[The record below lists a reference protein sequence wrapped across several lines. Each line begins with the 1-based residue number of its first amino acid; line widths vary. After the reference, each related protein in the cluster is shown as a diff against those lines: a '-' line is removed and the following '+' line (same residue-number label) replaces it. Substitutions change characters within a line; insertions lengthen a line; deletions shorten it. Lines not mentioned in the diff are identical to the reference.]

1 MTLFHKLNRIYPEA
15 SLGTQ
20 RRTMM
25 SNNVKNAAKVIAV
38 GAGAKLGADMMDA
51 AQEIVVPKIQEG
63 VEAIE
68 AIEAIITKIK
78 STDNNDSSIS
88 DASEKIT
95 SGTNVVDNGE
105 SIKTT
110 SAAIKSEIVGTSP
123 NVSEW
128 DPFRVVNPEWFA
140 RSPFALEDTT
150 DILMTGLI
158 LFVITL
164 IILVYVMW
172 SSYYSNAVTS
182 FLIGKKKLPVYH
194 LGLISIAVL
203 MSVFTLSLVYL
214 AAFTGMIVETASMNK
229 VSYEIARLEREI
241 QEVRTL
247 LELNSSQGK

>member
-1 MTLFHKLNRIYPEA
+1 MALFNKLNRIYPEA

-25 SNNVKNAAKVIAV
+25 SNNVKNAAKAIAV

-51 AQEIVVPKIQEG
+51 AKELAVPKIQEG
-63 VEAIE
+63 VEAVKT
-68 AIEAIITKIK
+68 IITKIK

-88 DASEKIT
+88 DTSEKIT

-150 DILMTGLI
+150 DILVTGLI

-164 IILVYVMW
+164 IILFYVMW

>member
-1 MTLFHKLNRIYPEA
+1 ME
-15 SLGTQ
+15 
-20 RRTMM
+20 
-25 SNNVKNAAKVIAV
+25 KVIAV

-51 AQEIVVPKIQEG
+51 AKEVVLPKIQEG
-63 VEAIE
+63 V
-68 AIEAIITKIK
+68 EAIITKIK

-150 DILMTGLI
+150 DILVTGLI

-164 IILVYVMW
+164 IILFYVMW

>member
-1 MTLFHKLNRIYPEA
+1 MTLFHKLNILQIYPEA

-25 SNNVKNAAKVIAV
+25 SNNVKTAAKVIAV
-38 GAGAKLGADMMDA
+38 GAGAKLGADLMDRT
-51 AQEIVVPKIQEG
+51 QEIVLPKIQEG
-63 VEAIE
+63 IE
-68 AIEAIITKIK
+68 AIESIITKIK

-229 VSYEIARLEREI
+229 VSYEIVRLEREI

>member
-1 MTLFHKLNRIYPEA
+1 MISLYRNQHYLNV

-20 RRTMM
+20 RRTIVNIND
-25 SNNVKNAAKVIAV
+25 SFKTIVKAV
-38 GAGAKLGADMMDA
+38 GLEKEIKLAADEMAADMI
-51 AQEIVVPKIQEG
+51 EISKKPKI
-63 VEAIE
+63 
-68 AIEAIITKIK
+68 
-78 STDNNDSSIS
+78 
-88 DASEKIT
+88 
-95 SGTNVVDNGE
+95 VDNGA
-105 SIKTT
+105 KPLD
-110 SAAIKSEIVGTSP
+110 TSP
-123 NVSEW
+123 DVSEW
-128 DPFRVVNPEWFA
+128 DPFKVVNPEWFA

-164 IILVYVMW
+164 IILFYVMW

-214 AAFTGMIVETASMNK
+214 AAFTGMIVETASMNE

-241 QEVRTL
+241 EELRTL
-247 LELNSSQGK
+247 VELQSHEEGK

>member
-1 MTLFHKLNRIYPEA
+1 MALFHKLSKIYPEA

-51 AQEIVVPKIQEG
+51 AKEVVLPKIQEG
-63 VEAIE
+63 V
-68 AIEAIITKIK
+68 EAIITKIK
-78 STDNNDSSIS
+78 STDNNDSTIS

-150 DILMTGLI
+150 DILVTGLI

-164 IILVYVMW
+164 IILFYVMW

>member
-1 MTLFHKLNRIYPEA
+1 MISLYRNQHYLNV

-20 RRTMM
+20 RRTIVNIND
-25 SNNVKNAAKVIAV
+25 SFKTIVKAV
-38 GAGAKLGADMMDA
+38 GLEKEIKLAADEMAADMI
-51 AQEIVVPKIQEG
+51 EISKKPKI
-63 VEAIE
+63 
-68 AIEAIITKIK
+68 
-78 STDNNDSSIS
+78 
-88 DASEKIT
+88 
-95 SGTNVVDNGE
+95 VDNGA
-105 SIKTT
+105 KPLD
-110 SAAIKSEIVGTSP
+110 TSP
-123 NVSEW
+123 DVSEW
-128 DPFRVVNPEWFA
+128 DPSRVVNPEWFA

-164 IILVYVMW
+164 IILFYVMW

-214 AAFTGMIVETASMNK
+214 AAFTGMIVETASMNE

-241 QEVRTL
+241 EELRTL
-247 LELNSSQGK
+247 VEFPSSQKKK

>member
-1 MTLFHKLNRIYPEA
+1 MALFHKLSKIYPEA

-25 SNNVKNAAKVIAV
+25 SNNVKTAAKVIAV

-51 AQEIVVPKIQEG
+51 AKEVVLPKIQEG
-63 VEAIE
+63 V
-68 AIEAIITKIK
+68 EAIITKIK
-78 STDNNDSSIS
+78 STDNNDSTIS

-150 DILMTGLI
+150 DILVTGLI

-164 IILVYVMW
+164 IILFYVMW